1 MHLRS
6 YECQSPLLPPL
17 TAPPLFR
24 SVVRLR
30 GYEGFLGQCQSG
42 KSIDIRKR
50 EAEALRARVDR
61 DMAGEEGGG
70 GYGR

>member
-1 MHLRS
+1 M
-6 YECQSPLLPPL
+6 
-17 TAPPLFR
+17 
-24 SVVRLR
+24 VRLR